1 MGNTNSD
8 EMIEL
13 SAREFG
19 GLALESS
26 DEHYGSIHNLLKPDR
41 GNDMGDGWETRR
53 RREPGYDWVILK
65 LGRTG
70 VIKKIEIDTAYF
82 KGNFPHQVSV
92 NAAHLPKDCNKNM
105 APRSL
110 YWEELLAPQYL
121 QMDKQHFFQDEIKD
135 IGPLSHIR
143 VNIHPDGGLS
153 RVRFFGQMLQP

>member
-1 MGNTNSD
+1 MDNIPSN

-13 SAREFG
+13 SARDFG
-19 GLALESS
+19 GQALESS
-26 DEHYGSIHNLLKPDR
+26 DEHYGSIHNLLRPGR
-41 GNDMGDGWETRR
+41 GSDMGDGWETRR

-65 LGRTG
+65 LGQTG
-70 VIKKIEIDTAYF
+70 LIKKIEIDTAHY
-82 KGNFPHQVSV
+82 KGNFPHQVSI
-92 NAAHLPKDCNKNM
+92 NAAHLANDCDKNM

-121 QMDKQHFFQDEIKD
+121 QMDKQHFFQDEIND

-153 RVRFFGQMLQP
+153 RVRFFGQLA

>member
-1 MGNTNSD
+1 MGDLVSD
-8 EMIEL
+8 DLIEL
-13 SAREFG
+13 SARDYG

-26 DEHYGSIHNLLKPDR
+26 DEHYGSIHNLLKPGR
-41 GNDMGDGWETRR
+41 GSDMGDGWETRR

-65 LGRTG
+65 LGQTG
-70 VIKKIEIDTAYF
+70 IIKKIEIDTAYY
-82 KGNFPHQVSV
+82 KGNFPYQVSI
-92 NAAHLPKDCNKNM
+92 NAAHLPNDCDLNM

-121 QMDKQHFFQDEIKD
+121 EMHKQHFFQEEINN

-153 RVRFFGQMLQP
+153 RVRFFGQLL